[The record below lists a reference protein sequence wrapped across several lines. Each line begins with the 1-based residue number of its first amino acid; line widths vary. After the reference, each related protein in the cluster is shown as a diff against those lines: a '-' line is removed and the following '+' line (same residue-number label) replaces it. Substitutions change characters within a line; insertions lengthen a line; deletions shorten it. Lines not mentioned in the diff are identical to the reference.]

1 MSESLKHSP
10 DGTFIGDD
18 GLIAVI
24 KNGEV
29 KVLLEPTPTADTE
42 GGITQDPR

>member
-1 MSESLKHSP
+1 MSESLKHVP

-24 KNGEV
+24 KDGEV
-29 KVLLEPTPTADTE
+29 EIVREVTPGTK
-42 GGITQDPR
+42 GGITQDPK

>member
-1 MSESLKHSP
+1 MSDPLKHVP

-29 KVLLEPTPTADTE
+29 KVIQEPGPTPGTK
-42 GGITQDPR
+42 GGITQDPK